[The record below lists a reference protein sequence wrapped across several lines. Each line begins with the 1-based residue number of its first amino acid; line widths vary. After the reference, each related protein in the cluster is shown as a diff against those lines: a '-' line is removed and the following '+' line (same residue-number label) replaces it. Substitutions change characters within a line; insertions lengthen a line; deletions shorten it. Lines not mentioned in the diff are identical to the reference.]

1 MATSKRNPAFAEL
14 DDTTDVVEVSEETPV
29 VSAPKSAPV
38 QDNLVTARVKGTWK
52 MFWGRTTYDFEDG
65 KRYKLPRDL
74 YGYLRQNGNIYDT
87 L

>member
-1 MATSKRNPAFAEL
+1 MPRKPTQSF
-14 DDTTDVVEVSEETPV
+14 VEVETDDDSDVIDEVSYEPQV
-29 VSAPKSAPV
+29 VSNSGSDTV
-38 QDNLVTARVKGTWK
+38 NARVKGTWK
-52 MFWGRTTYDFEDG
+52 MFWGRDSYDFEDG